1 MEFIGWYT
9 VSLHPTASHIALQ
22 NQFTAYSSNPLLLI
36 LQSGGAPGLTQQI
49 ENQALPIKVYEPT
62 VEIRERKSRSMFI
75 EVGYK
80 VETGEAERIAVDWTA
95 KGGAGGGSRMCLSV
109 LWGHY

>member
-9 VSLHPTASHIALQ
+9 VSPHPTASHIALQ

-36 LQSGGAPGLTQQI
+36 LQSGGVPGVTQQV
-49 ENQALPIKVYEPT
+49 ENQPLPIKVYEPT

-80 VETGEAERIAVDWTA
+80 IETGEAERIAVDWTA
-95 KGGAGGGSRMCLSV
+95 KGGARGGSRTCLPIP
-109 LWGHY
+109 